1 MSYQE
6 DVNVFMTIGGQP
18 FPSQRCSLEENPEL
32 NSDQV
37 RLYMNLITEE
47 YNETLAA
54 YNAGDVIE
62 VADGIADMVWVIMGM
77 ASSLGIDFDA
87 VWKEVKRSNMSKF
100 INGVAI
106 RNPTTGKIMKPLT
119 FSEPDL
125 EKVLYARFE

>member
-18 FPSQRCSLEENPEL
+18 FPSQRCSLEEKPEL

-37 RLYMNLITEE
+37 RLYMDLITEE
-47 YNETLAA
+47 YNETLDA

-87 VWKEVKRSNMSKF
+87 VWNEVKRSNMSKF
-100 INGVAI
+100 TDGVAI
-106 RNPTTGKIMKPLT
+106 RNPTTGKIMKPST

-125 EKVLYARFE
+125 ERVLYARFE